1 MKSDSIKTYSYR
13 VSQASKSDLIVILYD
28 IAMESVQDAQ
38 AAYREKN
45 DDEYHASLKRA
56 KRVVDELES
65 SLDMQYD
72 ISKELFKIYVSMM
85 RFLVKADAG
94 HDVTVLD
101 TVLSMLSKLRKS
113 FYEVS
118 RQDTTGPVMRNA
130 EQVYAGLTYSNM
142 GTSTEI
148 TGQIQDKS
156 NKIFAECKSISEKQK
171 NSLQAKHPVRS
182 FFV

>member
-1 MKSDSIKTYSYR
+1 
-13 VSQASKSDLIVILYD
+13 
-28 IAMESVQDAQ
+28 
-38 AAYREKN
+38 
-45 DDEYHASLKRA
+45 
-56 KRVVDELES
+56 
-65 SLDMQYD
+65 
-72 ISKELFKIYVSMM
+72 MM

-101 TVLSMLSKLRKS
+101 TVISMLSKLRRS

-148 TGQIQDKS
+148 
-156 NKIFAECKSISEKQK
+156 AENTSGNRGYI
-171 NSLQAKHPVRS
+171 V
-182 FFV
+182 

>member
-56 KRVVDELES
+56 KRVVDEL
-65 SLDMQYD
+65 
-72 ISKELFKIYVSMM
+72 
-85 RFLVKADAG
+85 
-94 HDVTVLD
+94 
-101 TVLSMLSKLRKS
+101 RKS

-148 TGQIQDKS
+148 
-156 NKIFAECKSISEKQK
+156 AENTSG
-171 NSLQAKHPVRS
+171 NRGYTV
-182 FFV
+182 

>member
-65 SLDMQYD
+65 SLDMQKD
-72 ISKELFKIYVSMM
+72 ISKEFFKI
-85 RFLVKADAG
+85 
-94 HDVTVLD
+94 
-101 TVLSMLSKLRKS
+101 
-113 FYEVS
+113 
-118 RQDTTGPVMRNA
+118 
-130 EQVYAGLTYSNM
+130 
-142 GTSTEI
+142 
-148 TGQIQDKS
+148 
-156 NKIFAECKSISEKQK
+156 
-171 NSLQAKHPVRS
+171 
-182 FFV
+182 

>member
-28 IAMESVQDAQ
+28 IAMESVQ
-38 AAYREKN
+38 
-45 DDEYHASLKRA
+45 
-56 KRVVDELES
+56 
-65 SLDMQYD
+65 DMQYD

-148 TGQIQDKS
+148 
-156 NKIFAECKSISEKQK
+156 AENTSG
-171 NSLQAKHPVRS
+171 NRGYTV
-182 FFV
+182 

>member
-28 IAMESVQDAQ
+28 IAMESV
-38 AAYREKN
+38 
-45 DDEYHASLKRA
+45 
-56 KRVVDELES
+56 
-65 SLDMQYD
+65 
-72 ISKELFKIYVSMM
+72 
-85 RFLVKADAG
+85 LVKADAG

-148 TGQIQDKS
+148 
-156 NKIFAECKSISEKQK
+156 AENTSGNRGYI
-171 NSLQAKHPVRS
+171 V
-182 FFV
+182 

>member
-65 SLDMQYD
+65 SLDMQKD
-72 ISKELFKIYVSMM
+72 ISKELFKIYVSLM
-85 RFLVKADAG
+85 RLLVKSDAG
-94 HDVTVLD
+94 HDVTVLE
-101 TVLSMLSKLRKS
+101 T
-113 FYEVS
+113 
-118 RQDTTGPVMRNA
+118 
-130 EQVYAGLTYSNM
+130 
-142 GTSTEI
+142 
-148 TGQIQDKS
+148 
-156 NKIFAECKSISEKQK
+156 
-171 NSLQAKHPVRS
+171 
-182 FFV
+182 

>member
-148 TGQIQDKS
+148 AENASGNRGYTG
-156 NKIFAECKSISEKQK
+156 
-171 NSLQAKHPVRS
+171 
-182 FFV
+182 